1 MSKRVKEKYVYT
13 FRLPC
18 KLIQQ
23 IDKLILQEGEYMNRS
38 EFVRVAIRELL
49 EKKQVKE

>member
-1 MSKRVKEKYVYT
+1 MSKKVKEKFVYT
-13 FRLPC
+13 FRLPNA
-18 KLIQQ
+18 LISQ
-23 IDKLILQEGEYMNRS
+23 IDTLILKEGEYMNRS